1 MDFILFTGRYNSLTT
16 QELASRLPKA
26 KSLYPHVYS
35 FSAPNEKK
43 AISMVSFLG
52 TSIKLAIKLETT
64 DLSVQSLASLIDTK
78 IFSITNLKGSIDNNL
93 YFEIKRS
100 LTGHIRFVKSRQY
113 FGLSPVILQKKKVT
127 ELFLDTPNSNVYRTV
142 WSHSYHD
149 WIDKDRKLPFVD
161 PKSGMMPPKIARS
174 LINLTPYQGKPQDLI
189 FLDPFCGSGRL
200 VVEACQLGFNVMA
213 SDIVQ
218 EKIDHTQGNLKAL
231 GFQADIFLAD
241 ATHLSEKLDKKVD
254 LIVTEP
260 HMGKVDLR
268 PDRVRYVV
276 PGLKKLYLGVL
287 KDWLKILKPGGLV
300 TMIFPILSDDSRTYT
315 TSKIIDDDHL
325 SGYNI
330 KTRGLFYSRPQ
341 AKLKREIVILEK
353 K

>member
-26 KSLYPHVYS
+26 KPLYPDVYS
-35 FSAPNEKK
+35 FSAPDEKQ

-64 DLSVQSLASLIDTK
+64 DLSTESLSSLIDTK
-78 IFSITNLKGSIDNNL
+78 IFSLTSLKGSIDNNL
-93 YFEIKRS
+93 YFDIKRS

-142 WSHSYHD
+142 WSHSYQG
-149 WIDKDRKLPFVD
+149 WIDKDRKLPFID
-161 PKSGMMPPKIARS
+161 PKSGMLPPKIARS
-174 LINLTPYQGKPQDLI
+174 LINLTPYKGKPQDLI

-200 VVEACQLGFNVMA
+200 AVEACQLGFNVMT

-218 EKIDHTQGNLKAL
+218 EKIDRTQGNLKAL
-231 GFQADIFLAD
+231 DLQADVFLAD
-241 ATHLSEKLDKKVD
+241 ATHLSKKLDKKVD

-268 PDRVRYVV
+268 SDRIRYVV

-287 KDWLKILKPGGLV
+287 KDWLKVLKPGGLV
-300 TMIFPILSDDSRTYT
+300 TMIFPILSDGSRTYT
-315 TSKIIDDDHL
+315 TSKIIDDEHL

-330 KTRGLFYSRPQ
+330 KTRGLIYSRPQ

>member
-26 KSLYPHVYS
+26 QLLYPDIYS
-35 FSAPNEKK
+35 FSAPDEKK

-52 TSIKLAIKLETT
+52 TSIKLAVKLDAT
-64 DLSVQSLASLIDTK
+64 DTSAKTIASLIETK
-78 IFSITNLKGSIDNNL
+78 IFSLTSIKGSLNNRL
-93 YFEIKRS
+93 YFEVKKL
-100 LTGHIRFVKSRQY
+100 LTGHVRFVESRQY
-113 FGLSPVILQKKKVT
+113 FGLTPVILHKKPVT
-127 ELFLDTPNSNVYRTV
+127 ELFLDTTNSQIYRTV
-142 WSHSYHD
+142 WSHSYQD

-161 PKSGMMPPKIARS
+161 PKSVMLPPKIARS
-174 LINLTPYQGKPQDLI
+174 LINLTPYQGKPQDLTFI
-189 FLDPFCGSGRL
+189 DPFCGSGRL
-200 VVEACQLGFNVMA
+200 VVEAAQLGFNVLA

-218 EKIDHTQGNLKAL
+218 EKIEHTQANIKALDLKA
-231 GFQADIFLAD
+231 DVFLLD
-241 ATHLSEKLDKKVD
+241 AVHLSKKLDKKID

-260 HMGKVDLR
+260 YMGKVDLR

-287 KDWLKILKPGGLV
+287 KDWLKLLKPKGLV
-300 TMIFPILSDDSRTYT
+300 TMIFPILSDGSRTYT
-315 TSKIIDDDHL
+315 TSKIIDDHQL

-330 KTRGLFYSRPQ
+330 KTRGLIYSRPQ
-341 AKLKREIVILEK
+341 AQLKREIVILEK

>member
-16 QELASRLPKA
+16 QELASRLPKT
-26 KSLYPHVYS
+26 KLLYPDVYS
-35 FSAPNEKK
+35 FSAPNEKQ

-52 TSIKLAIKLETT
+52 TSIKLAVKLEIT
-64 DLSVQSLASLIDTK
+64 DLSVSSLSSLIDTK
-78 IFSITNLKGSIDNNL
+78 IFSLTSLKDRLDERL
-93 YFEIKRS
+93 YPEIKRS

-113 FGLSPVILQKKKVT
+113 FGLTPVILHKKPVT
-127 ELFLDTPNSNVYRTV
+127 ELFLDIPNSHIYRTV
-142 WSHSYHD
+142 WSHSYQD
-149 WIDKDRKLPFVD
+149 WIDKDRKMPFVD
-161 PKSGMMPPKIARS
+161 PKSGMLPPKIARS
-174 LINLTPYQGKPQDLI
+174 LINLTPYKGEPKDLTL
-189 FLDPFCGSGRL
+189 LDPFCGSGRL
-200 VVEACQLGFNVMA
+200 AVEACQLGFNVLA

-218 EKIDHTQGNLKAL
+218 EKIDHTQANLKAL
-231 GFQADIFLAD
+231 DLQADIILAD
-241 ATHLSEKLDKKVD
+241 ATHLSKKLDKKVD

-268 PDRVRYVV
+268 SDRVRYVV
-276 PGLKKLYLGVL
+276 PGLKKLYLGAL

-300 TMIFPILSDDSRTYT
+300 TMIFPILSDGSHTYV
-315 TSKIIDDDHL
+315 TSKIIDDQHL

-330 KTRGLFYSRPQ
+330 KTRGLIYSRPQ